1 MAEQSAI
8 SRAETKPWQFKR
20 GVSGN
25 PSGRPKAVAAL
36 VDQCRK
42 LTPLAVEAV
51 RRGLR
56 SDDER
61 VALAAA
67 SLAMDR
73 GWGKAAQ
80 PVTGADGGPITVSVH
95 IDLSGGRQNG

>member
-1 MAEQSAI
+1 VAEHSAI

-42 LTPLAVEAV
+42 LTPLAIEAV
-51 RRGLR
+51 RRGLQ

-80 PVTGADGGPITVSVH
+80 PVTGADGGPVVFSIEIVPA
-95 IDLSGGRQNG
+95 GGKHV

>member
-42 LTPLAVEAV
+42 LTPLAIEAV
-51 RRGLR
+51 RRGLQ

-80 PVTGADGGPITVSVH
+80 PVTGADGEALVVTIQ
-95 IDLSGGRQNG
+95 IDLSGGKHV